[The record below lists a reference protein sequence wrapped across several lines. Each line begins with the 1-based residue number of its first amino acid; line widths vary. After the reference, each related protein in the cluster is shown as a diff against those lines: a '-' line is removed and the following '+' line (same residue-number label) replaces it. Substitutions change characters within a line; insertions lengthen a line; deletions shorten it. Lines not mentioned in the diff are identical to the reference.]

1 MLGVASVAV
10 LLWLVVS
17 RLAVVVV
24 PLVLTMFPAGSLD
37 ECWCGIGYR
46 RCSPSYWQWPA
57 AVGSQRPGHRRDT
70 YPVAGKQYQ
79 AEAIGEV
86 PTDTSLGR
94 RFVSIR

>member
-37 ECWCGIGYR
+37 E
-46 RCSPSYWQWPA
+46 
-57 AVGSQRPGHRRDT
+57 
-70 YPVAGKQYQ
+70 
-79 AEAIGEV
+79 
-86 PTDTSLGR
+86 
-94 RFVSIR
+94 